1 MDLVIK
7 ISLLISAFLMALIA
21 GLFYSYS
28 CSVNPGL
35 SQLSNTEYL
44 KAMKSINKAI
54 LNPLFFLSFLGSL
67 VMTPLT
73 TGLYF
78 YRSME
83 TDLSF
88 YLLASASL
96 VYVTGVFGT
105 TVLGNVPLNNSL
117 EAFDIGKATSDEIKL
132 KRLSFEGAWNR
143 LHAARTIANAIALIL
158 LLSGLIY
165 KVN

>member
-67 VMTPLT
+67 VMAPLT
-73 TGLYF
+73 TGLY
-78 YRSME
+78 YIGIGLDS
-83 TDLSF
+83 SC
-88 YLLASASL
+88 YLFLSASL
-96 VYVTGVFGT
+96 VYIVGVFGIT
-105 TVLGNVPLNNSL
+105 ILGNVPLNNGL
-117 EAFDIGKATSDEIKL
+117 ETFDIGKATFEEINL
-132 KRLSFEGAWNR
+132 KRLAFEVPWNR
-143 LHAARTIANAIALIL
+143 LHAARTIANAIALML